1 MTLTPEET
9 LLSLSKYSMKYTT
22 KAQSL
27 SEQCQKESDVPE
39 VVASEEEP
47 EGFRVLQ
54 C

>member
-1 MTLTPEET
+1 
-9 LLSLSKYSMKYTT
+9 MKYTT

-27 SEQCQKESDVPE
+27 SELCQKECDVPE

-47 EGFRVLQ
+47 KGLRVLQ